1 MERKFD
7 TTTAFSGGLWLVG
20 MSFPLTVVFLLDLS
34 VSERIAG
41 IAAITA
47 FSLFYLAALGY
58 GHAYPYTA
66 DWARFVF
73 WALPLIACVAILTAV
88 IKSHAVVLLPYFAAF
103 CQVCL
108 SPRRGFIAL
117 TAIVLAAAPIPASFP
132 VDGSWF
138 MFALAA
144 IVAYIVSAQIAIE
157 TEYQSRAELAAEL
170 EHSRQ
175 REAIYRDVHDVL
187 GHSLTVL
194 SLRAV
199 LARRLA
205 TEDPKQAAR
214 ELDTVIE
221 LSRQALRDAR
231 SVVHQTHTPN
241 LNNELMHA
249 QQALAAAG
257 IEATVN
263 VESECDEPLFAW
275 VIREAVTNVIK
286 HSGSPWCTI
295 DVHEDSLK
303 VADGGCGL
311 PQGAQLTSINE
322 RVIAAGA
329 TMTVEGPGTKVVV
342 QL

>member
-117 TAIVLAAAPIPASFP
+117 TAIVLAAASIAASFP
-132 VDGSWF
+132 VEGSW
-138 MFALAA
+138 
-144 IVAYIVSAQIAIE
+144 
-157 TEYQSRAELAAEL
+157 
-170 EHSRQ
+170 
-175 REAIYRDVHDVL
+175 
-187 GHSLTVL
+187 TV
-194 SLRAV
+194 
-199 LARRLA
+199 
-205 TEDPKQAAR
+205 
-214 ELDTVIE
+214 
-221 LSRQALRDAR
+221 
-231 SVVHQTHTPN
+231 
-241 LNNELMHA
+241 
-249 QQALAAAG
+249 
-257 IEATVN
+257 
-263 VESECDEPLFAW
+263 VESESRHQRQVVSQSLSQPIPNCWRPSHQALQKIGTRRARTCRNPLSL
-275 VIREAVTNVIK
+275 AV
-286 HSGSPWCTI
+286 G
-295 DVHEDSLK
+295 
-303 VADGGCGL
+303 
-311 PQGAQLTSINE
+311 
-322 RVIAAGA
+322 
-329 TMTVEGPGTKVVV
+329 
-342 QL
+342 